1 MGGLVSPTLVGLAV
15 GFLVG
20 SCNTSREQVQ
30 ISTEPDSFWLIIG
43 IVRTAVGFL
52 EGSWVGLLVGSNVGL

>member
-30 ISTEPDSFWLIIG
+30 ISTEPGIILILVDHWDCTYCSWL
-43 IVRTAVGFL
+43 
-52 EGSWVGLLVGSNVGL
+52 S